1 MEFYNSRPIYL
12 QIADH
17 IVRQVLSKE
26 LNAGDRLLSVRE
38 IAADIEVNA
47 NTIVKSYSW
56 LADQGIIKMQR
67 GIGYF
72 VLDDAHDIAAQLLQ
86 KELLDNDLPRLI
98 EKAALLNISIDEL
111 IKNYIHEEKK

>member
-17 IVRQVLSKE
+17 IVRRILSQE
-26 LNAGDRLLSVRE
+26 LAAADRLPSVRE

-72 VLDDAHDIAAQLLQ
+72 VHDDAYDLAVQLLQ
-86 KELLDNDLPRLI
+86 NELMDNDLPRLMQ
-98 EKAALLNISIDEL
+98 KAKLLNLSVDEL
-111 IKNYIHEEKK
+111 IKNYIHEKTK